1 LERWSHESIDMQED
15 VYMLSDLE
23 KKIIASLQEDLPID
37 PRPYRMIAKQIG
49 VSEERVLQELR
60 SLCDRGIIR
69 RFGATLRHQKSGFA
83 ANAMGAWIVD
93 ESLIDA
99 VGEQMAAFPEVS
111 HCYRRNPTNGWP
123 YNLYTMIH
131 ASDETSCLNTARRMS
146 ESTGITRFAL
156 LFSQKELKKTSMVY
170 FPTDD

>member
-1 LERWSHESIDMQED
+1 
-15 VYMLSDLE
+15 MLSDLE

-37 PRPYRMIAKQIG
+37 SRPYRTIARNIG
-49 VSEERVLQELR
+49 VSEERILQDLR

-93 ESLIDA
+93 ESLIDI
-99 VGEQMAAFPEVS
+99 VGEQMASFPEVS

-131 ASDETSCLNTARRMS
+131 AADEGSCLDTARRMS
-146 ESTGITRFAL
+146 ESSGITRFKL
-156 LFSQKELKKTSMVY
+156 LFSRKELKKTSMVY

>member
-1 LERWSHESIDMQED
+1 
-15 VYMLSDLE
+15 MLNDLE

-37 PRPYRMIAKQIG
+37 SRPYRLIARDIG
-49 VSEERVLQELR
+49 VPEERILEVLR

-111 HCYRRNPTNGWP
+111 HCYRRNPTDGWP

-131 ASDETSCLNTARRMS
+131 AGDEDSCVDTARRMS
-146 ESTGITRFAL
+146 EATGVTDFEL
-156 LFSQKELKKTSMVY
+156 LFSREELKKTSMVY
-170 FPTDD
+170 FPTDDDE